1 MNRLNIAEAKQIDLV
16 DYLATLGHHP
26 QKVRGAEYWYL
37 SPLRQERTA
46 SFKVDRQL
54 NLWYD
59 HGTGQGGSIIDFGMA
74 YFSCGLAA
82 FMERLEHG
90 LSFHRRPSSAPLP
103 PAGEKKKIRLLSEQ
117 VVGCPGLVRYVA
129 ERCIPL
135 ELARQHCR
143 EVRCELN
150 GREFYALGFR
160 NDLGGYEL
168 RNPRFKGSCSPKA
181 PTFIRNGAAELSV
194 FEGCFD
200 FLSYL
205 VIRAERSL
213 PETSYLILNS
223 LSAFEASLSLM
234 QQFPRT
240 TLYLDHDAAG
250 RKLTG
255 QALKENTSF
264 RDGSGLYAGAKDLNE
279 WHVGTTLSRR
289 NAARIV
295 REVRARSP
303 GDPPAKDRRP
313 GKKMRR

>member
-1 MNRLNIAEAKQIDLV
+1 MNRLTIAEAKQIDLV

-26 QKVRGAEYWYL
+26 QKVRGAAYWYL
-37 SPLRQERTA
+37 SPLRQERSA

-59 HGTGQGGSIIDFGMA
+59 HGIGQGGSIIDFGVA
-74 YFSCGLAA
+74 YFSCSIAE
-82 FMERLEHG
+82 FMERLAHG
-90 LSFHRRPSSAPLP
+90 FSFHRQYPTAQQP
-103 PAGEKKKIRLLSEQ
+103 PADEKKKIRLLSEQ
-117 VVGCPGLVRYVA
+117 IIGSSVLVWYLTK
-129 ERCIPL
+129 RCIPL
-135 ELARQHCR
+135 ELAQQYCQ
-143 EVRCELN
+143 EVRYEYN
-150 GREFYALGFR
+150 KREFYAIGFR

-168 RNPRFKGSCSPKA
+168 RNPRFKGSCSPKGS
-181 PTFIRNGAAELSV
+181 TFIHNSQAELAV

-205 VIRAERSL
+205 VIRSEISL

-223 LSAFEASLSLM
+223 LSAFESRRRLM

-250 RKLTG
+250 RKLTD

-264 RDGSGLYAGAKDLNE
+264 QDGSGLYAGAKDLNE
-279 WHVGTTLSRR
+279 WHVRASLNIE
-289 NAARIV
+289 NAARII

-303 GDPPAKDRRP
+303 NNPSEADQSS
-313 GKKMRR
+313 GKRMRR